1 MSVAALD
8 ARGLVRRFGDVV
20 AVDHVDL
27 SVRQGELVALLGP
40 SGCGKTSILRLV
52 AGLDRGEGSVDIAGV
67 RMSGGARF
75 VPPEARGVGLVFQD
89 SVLFPHL
96 DVAGNAAF
104 GLRGADRMTQAGR
117 ILDLLG
123 IAHLAA
129 RMPSEISG
137 GEQQRV
143 ALARTLAARPALVLL
158 DEPFSHL
165 DASLRERVREETV
178 AALRR
183 TGTSALMVT
192 HDQGEALAVADR
204 VMVMGAGRI
213 HQTGEPAEVYRRPA
227 DRFTAEFVG
236 RSTLVPVR
244 VTRPGV
250 AITPLGDVAV
260 DPATPLG
267 VRLAVLR
274 PESVSLTDPEAGLG
288 ATVVRALFRGAD
300 RLVRLVLPGGG
311 EIEAVTSA
319 DLSPGDRVGV
329 RVTGVLATVAEDRPD
344 AALITP
350 RVTDPP
356 ERAASARR

>member
-8 ARGLVRRFGDVV
+8 ARALVRRFGDVV

-27 SVRQGELVALLGP
+27 TVRQGELVALLGP

-52 AGLDRGEGSVDIAGV
+52 AGLDRGAGTVDIAGV

-104 GLRGADRMTQAGR
+104 GLRGADRMAQAGR

-165 DASLRERVREETV
+165 DASLREHVRDETV

-183 TGTSALMVT
+183 TGTSALLVT

-204 VMVMGAGRI
+204 VVVMGAGRV
-213 HQTGEPAEVYRRPA
+213 HQAGHPAEVYRRPA

-236 RSTLVPVR
+236 RSTLLPAR

-250 AITPLGDVAV
+250 AVTPLGQIAV
-260 DPATPLG
+260 DPETPPG
-267 VRLAVLR
+267 ARLAVLR
-274 PESVSLTDPEAGLG
+274 PESVSLTDPAAGLG
-288 ATVVRALFRGAD
+288 ATVVRASFRGAD
-300 RLVRLVLPGGG
+300 RLVRIALPGGG
-311 EIEAVTSA
+311 EIEAVTPA
-319 DLSPGDRVGV
+319 DLGPGDRVGV
-329 RVTGVLATVAEDRPD
+329 IVEGVVATVADD
-344 AALITP
+344 GAAAHLTP
-350 RVTDPP
+350 RAADSR
-356 ERAASARR
+356 EREASARR